1 MSSSEIL
8 YPKLR
13 AIDTRPMV
21 KNGQPCLLLRDPLQL
36 TDKTLIIPQ
45 QLAPVLALCDGTREN
60 ASAVSASLAVRY
72 GVRLSPGAI
81 EQLLS
86 ALDEACLLD
95 NAHFI
100 QARDRALA
108 EYRQAPFRTPGLAGQ
123 SYPAN
128 ADELHNLLQGYLDAV
143 DDGDDSTGLAPR
155 VGGLVSPHIDYA
167 RGGPV
172 YARVWKRAADMVQAA
187 DLAVVLG
194 TDHYGGDKQLTLTR
208 QHYATPYGVLPTA
221 RDVVEALA
229 EAMGA
234 EAAFAGELD
243 HRSEHSIELAA
254 VWLHHIRQRQ
264 PCELVPIL
272 CGSFGPFIRGEADIE
287 RDPVIGALSG
297 AFQQAT
303 AGRRVVVIAAGDLSH
318 VGPVFGGQPLGLVG
332 RARLQAADDEL
343 IERMCHGDADGFLVA
358 VQRTSDRNNVCG
370 VPPIYLA
377 LRMLGAAQGE
387 RVAYDRCPADENGT
401 SVVSI
406 CGIVLSITSRLCI
419 TSRF

>member
-1 MSSSEIL
+1 MSLSEIF

-36 TDKTLIIPQ
+36 NDKTLVIPQ
-45 QLAPVLALCDGTREN
+45 QFAPVLVLCDGTREN
-60 ASAVSASLAVRY
+60 ASALSASLAVRY
-72 GVRLSPGAI
+72 GLRLSPGAI

-86 ALDEACLLD
+86 ALDEAYLLD
-95 NAHFI
+95 NVHFLE
-100 QARDRALA
+100 ARDRALA
-108 EYRQAPFRTPGLAGQ
+108 EYRQASFRTPGLGGQ
-123 SYPAN
+123 SYPVN
-128 ADELHNLLQGYLDAV
+128 ADELHSLLQGYLGAV
-143 DDGDDSTGLAPR
+143 DDANGSTTLEPPR
-155 VGGLVSPHIDYA
+155 VSGLVSPHIDFA

-172 YARVWKRAADMVQAA
+172 YARVWKRAAGMVQAA
-187 DLAVVLG
+187 ELAVVLG
-194 TDHYGGDKQLTLTR
+194 TDHYGEDKQLTLTH

-221 RDVVEALA
+221 RDVVDALA

-254 VWLHHIRQRQ
+254 VWLHHIRQGQ

-272 CGSFGPFIRGEADIE
+272 CGSFGPFIRGEAEVE
-287 RDPVIGALSG
+287 RDPVIGALLG

-303 AGRRVVVIAAGDLSH
+303 AGRRVVVVAAGDLSH
-318 VGPVFGGQPLGLVG
+318 VGPAFGGRPLDWVG
-332 RARLQAADDEL
+332 RARLQVADDEL
-343 IERMCHGDADGFLVA
+343 IEQMCHGDANGFLA
-358 VQRTSDRNNVCG
+358 AIQRTSDRNNVCG

-377 LRMLGAAQGE
+377 LRMLGATRGE

-406 CGIVLSITSRLCI
+406 CGIVFR
-419 TSRF
+419 

>member
-1 MSSSEIL
+1 MSPVEIL
-8 YPKLR
+8 YPRLR

-21 KNGQPCLLLRDPLQL
+21 RDGQPCILLRDPLQL
-36 TDKTLIIPQ
+36 TDRTLIIPQ
-45 QLAPVLALCDGTREN
+45 QLGPVLALCDGTREN

-72 GVRLSPGAI
+72 GLRLSPGAI

-86 ALDEACLLD
+86 VLDEACLLD
-95 NAHFI
+95 NARSLE
-100 QARDRALA
+100 ARERALA
-108 EYRQAPFRTPGLAGQ
+108 EYRQAPFRTPILAGQ

-128 ADELHNLLQGYLDAV
+128 PDELHRLLQGYLDAA
-143 DDGDDSTGLAPR
+143 DDSDDSPTPQPSR
-155 VGGLVSPHIDYA
+155 VSGLVSPHIDYA

-172 YARVWKRAADMVQAA
+172 YARVWKRAADLVQAA

-194 TDHYGGDKQLTLTR
+194 TDHYGEDRQLTLTR

-221 RDVVEALA
+221 RDVVDALA
-229 EAMGA
+229 EAMG
-234 EAAFAGELD
+234 EQAAFAGELD

-254 VWLHHIRQRQ
+254 VWLHHMRAGQ

-272 CGSFGPFIRGEADIE
+272 CGSFAPFIHGQAQVE
-287 RDPVIGALSG
+287 RDPVIGAMVG

-303 AGRRVVVIAAGDLSH
+303 AGRRVVVVAAGDLSH
-318 VGPVFGGQPLGLVG
+318 VGPAFGGQPLDLVG

-343 IERMCHGDADGFLVA
+343 IDLMCHGDAHGFLA
-358 VQRTSDRNNVCG
+358 AIQRAGDRNNVCG

-377 LRMLGAAQGE
+377 LRLLGAAHGE
-387 RVAYDRCPADENGT
+387 RVAYDRCPADENGA

-406 CGIVLSITSRLCI
+406 CGVV
-419 TSRF
+419 FW

>member
-1 MSSSEIL
+1 MSSSETL

-13 AIDTRPMV
+13 AIDTRPIV
-21 KNGQPCLLLRDPLQL
+21 TNGQPGIMLRDPLQL
-36 TDKTLIIPQ
+36 TDRTLIIPQ
-45 QLAPVLALCDGTREN
+45 QLGPVLALCDGTREN

-72 GVRLSPGAI
+72 GLRLSPGAI

-86 ALDEACLLD
+86 VLDEAYLLD
-95 NAHFI
+95 NARSLE
-100 QARDRALA
+100 ARERALA
-108 EYRQAPFRTPGLAGQ
+108 DYRQAPFRTPILAGQ
-123 SYPAN
+123 SYPAH
-128 ADELHNLLQGYLDAV
+128 ADELQTLLQGYLDAV
-143 DDGDDSTGLAPR
+143 DDLGDLSPPEPSR
-155 VGGLVSPHIDYA
+155 ISGLVSPHIDYA

-172 YARVWKRAADMVQAA
+172 YARVWKRAADMVRAA

-194 TDHYGGDKQLTLTR
+194 TDHYGEDKQLTLTH

-221 RDVVEALA
+221 RDVVDALA
-229 EAMGA
+229 QAVGEQ
-234 EAAFAGELD
+234 AAFAGELH

-254 VWLHHIRQRQ
+254 VWLHHMRAGQ

-272 CGSFGPFIRGEADIE
+272 CGSFGPFIRGQADAR
-287 RDPVIGALSG
+287 RDPVISAMLS

-318 VGPVFGGQPLGLVG
+318 VGPAFGGQPLDLVG

-343 IERMCHGDADGFLVA
+343 IDLMCRGDADGFLA
-358 VQRTSDRNNVCG
+358 TVQRASDRNNVCG
-370 VPPIYLA
+370 VPPIYLT
-377 LRMLGAAQGE
+377 LRMLGAARGE

-406 CGIVLSITSRLCI
+406 CGVVFR
-419 TSRF
+419 